1 MNSIIPNAKSGGDST
16 RPRRLLDQ
24 LCDRLRYMHYSPRTE
39 EAYVYWTRAF
49 VRWSGMRHPK
59 LLGKAEVEAFLNFLT
74 NDRKVSVS
82 THKQALS
89 ALLFLY
95 REVLGQ
101 QLPWMV
107 EIARPTSPKRIP
119 AVLSVSEIQSVLAQM
134 DGLTGL
140 IARLLYGTGMR
151 LNEALQLRV
160 KDLDFS
166 HRVVFVRQAKGKKDR
181 IVMLP
186 RAVEASLRGQLAAAK
201 DVWNEDRHAG
211 RPGVQ
216 MPDALARKFPKAS
229 ESWAW
234 HWVFPAPSQS
244 VDPVS
249 GVLRRHHIYPQQVQ
263 RALKRSIIR
272 SKIGKRA
279 TVHTLRHSFATHL
292 LQAGTDIW
300 TVQELLGHSDVST
313 TMIYTHVLRLGS
325 AAVTSPLDRTEISAP
340 PPLM

>member
-1 MNSIIPNAKSGGDST
+1 MNSINSKAPNGAGST

-24 LCDRLRYMHYSPRTE
+24 LSDRLRYLHYSPRTE

-101 QLPWMV
+101 ELPWMI

-140 IARLLYGTGMR
+140 IAQLLYGTGMR
-151 LNEALQLRV
+151 LNEALELRV
-160 KDLDFS
+160 KDIDFS
-166 HRVVFVRQAKGKKDR
+166 HRVIFVRQAKGKKDR

-186 RAVEASLRGQLAAAK
+186 RAIEASLRGQLVAAK
-201 DVWNEDRHAG
+201 NVWNEDRHAK

-234 HWVFPAPSQS
+234 HWVFPAPNQS
-244 VDPVS
+244 ADPVS

-263 RALKRSIIR
+263 RALKRSISR

-292 LQAGTDIW
+292 LQAGTDIR

-325 AAVTSPLDRTEISAP
+325 AAVTSPLDRTEISAAP
-340 PPLM
+340 PFV